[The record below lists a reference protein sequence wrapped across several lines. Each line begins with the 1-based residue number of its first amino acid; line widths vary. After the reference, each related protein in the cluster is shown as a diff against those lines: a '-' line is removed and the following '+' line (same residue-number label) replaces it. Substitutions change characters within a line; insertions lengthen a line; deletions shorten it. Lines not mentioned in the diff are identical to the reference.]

1 MRILNLAIE
10 ANNAWRLRRED
21 PTAALE
27 TLRLYAAEHPHTEPP
42 IEAPL
47 PRVSTEVAR
56 LRLERD
62 IADSKRVRSWVRDR
76 ASEHEARAYAS
87 LPTTLSVT
95 RPLEAPLY
103 TNDQGVLTG
112 HLENPPLRRPR
123 LTLPGAGATTSR
135 TQAEHSAQAD
145 PADQADS
152 TDQAEAGEE
161 ADLDTS
167 GAGASS
173 RVSQADTEPLE
184 GEDSDTSTEPLASPT
199 PTATRMVWTMDG
211 PVEPTYVPIF
221 DGRKPGE
228 SDEEF
233 LLRIRPRYREPV
245 VLTPPPTP
253 PITPR
258 WDRAPFREA
267 MERQVTYPLTL
278 CTLI

>member
-1 MRILNLAIE
+1 MAIE

-27 TLRLYAAEHPHTEPP
+27 TLRVYAAEHPHTEPP
-42 IEAPL
+42 IAVPL
-47 PRVSTEVAR
+47 PKVSREVTR

-62 IADSKRVRSWVRDR
+62 IVDSKRLRSWVRDR
-76 ASEHEARAYAS
+76 TNEHEARAYAS
-87 LPTTLSVT
+87 LPTSLAVT

-103 TNDQGVLTG
+103 TNDQGLLTG
-112 HLENPPLRRPR
+112 HLVNPPLRRPR
-123 LTLPGAGATTSR
+123 LTLPGTGATTSK
-135 TQAEHSAQAD
+135 TQAELSDQADSTDQAD

-161 ADLDTS
+161 TDLDTS

-173 RVSQADTEPLE
+173 RISQADTEPLE

-211 PVEPTYVPIF
+211 PVEPTYVPIY
-221 DGRKPGE
+221 DGRKPWE
-228 SDEEF
+228 TDDEF
-233 LLRIRPRYREPV
+233 LERIRPRYREPV
-245 VLTPPPTP
+245 VLTPPLTP

-258 WDRAPFREA
+258 WDRAPFRDA
-267 MERQVTYPLTL
+267 MESQVTYPLNVYTY
-278 CTLI
+278 